1 MMEFDEIVVKESPGL
16 CRCCLSEG
24 CYKDLGT
31 EYTWMNETEVYAD
44 MLLECFDISITQHND
59 GPNGPN
65 RLICEVCITRL
76 RDACNFKKQVLD
88 SEKKFIDMM
97 GRGEFRPKMLI
108 YQAQMK
114 CEDPVEA
121 PIEEADIEYLEDD
134 IDFTDVPEELI
145 KDETEPSVSD
155 ITVSTLPV
163 KGKRG
168 RPRKNAVKPEKRQKL
183 DDKPKT
189 SKAVAKDYE
198 DAEDRLSERQRKDD
212 LTKLITI
219 VLENS
224 TILPFRWAS
233 NKYMCFYCCCAFVD
247 SVKLREHTIEEHRD
261 AKLRNVLRTLVG
273 SSRVKLD
280 TSEIICKKCGKQFNL
295 FEDFLTHVSMA
306 HDFKFNRDISSCI
319 FTFNL
324 SDNGMSCHECGQEFR
339 FFGPLLKHA
348 HKYHNKYK
356 TFLCEICGQG
366 FVAQANVT
374 SHIKNVHSITNGQKC
389 QKCDKVFRNPYA
401 LQIHCDRI
409 HKMELLKCP
418 KCPEILAS
426 KYLKK
431 QHLALVH
438 DVKKLQFNCD
448 QCTRVFTMK
457 SRLVQHQLRTHLKQ
471 KTVACEICGFKVF
484 NNDLLK
490 RHMVRHDDSRPFECE
505 VCSKTFQRK
514 KTLEI
519 HKRIHTNDRR
529 YVCKECGRAFVQ
541 VTSWKLHMRVHHS
554 GVENSVFRDFS

>member
-168 RPRKNAVKPEKRQKL
+168 RPRKNAVKPEKRQKV

-189 SKAVAKDYE
+189 SKAVTKERTMEAKI
-198 DAEDRLSERQRKDD
+198 SEERRKDQLATV
-212 LTKLITI
+212 LTII
-219 VLENS
+219 IQNS
-224 TILPFRWAS
+224 TILPFRWHRS
-233 NKYMCFYCCCAFVD
+233 KYMCFYCQSVFVD
-247 SVKLREHTIEEHRD
+247 SSKLKQHTDDFHREIRIKD
-261 AKLRNVLRTLVG
+261 IIIRTLHRKA
-273 SSRVKLD
+273 RVKLD
-280 TSEIICKKCGKQFNL
+280 VSTLWCTSCEN
-295 FEDFLTHVSMA
+295 DFQNFQSYLDHLS
-306 HDFKFNRDISSCI
+306 DIHGFDLDNEASSSFDC
-319 FTFNL
+319 FTL
-324 SDNGMSCHECGQEFR
+324 ADNGMSCIECGQYFL
-339 FFGPLLKHA
+339 FFGPLLLHTY
-348 HKYHNKYK
+348 KYHIEQN
-356 TFLCEICGQG
+356 FCEMCGQG
-366 FVAQANVT
+366 YVGKRNMDNHVRQI
-374 SHIKNVHSITNGQKC
+374 HGIKSCKHCHEIFPTQ
-389 QKCDKVFRNPYA
+389 YA
-401 LQIHCDRI
+401 LTNHIENMHRTDKLQ
-409 HKMELLKCP
+409 CP
-418 KCPEILAS
+418 LCPEILANR
-426 KYLKK
+426 YLKRR
-431 QHLALVH
+431 HLALIH
-438 DVKKLQFNCD
+438 DCKSAQLICEYCSKIF
-448 QCTRVFTMK
+448 TRNNK
-457 SRLVQHQLRTHLKQ
+457 YVQHKLRVHYKEKNCTCEVCGQ
-471 KTVACEICGFKVF
+471 KAF
-484 NNDLLK
+484 NLDSLK
-490 RHMVRHDDSRPFECE
+490 RHMVCHDDARPFKCE
-505 VCSKTFQRK
+505 TCDRSFRRK
-514 KTLEI
+514 KNLVT
-519 HKRIHTNDRR
+519 HRR
-529 YVCKECGRAFVQ
+529 AHREGVGNINNFV
-541 VTSWKLHMRVHHS
+541 
-554 GVENSVFRDFS
+554 VFSK